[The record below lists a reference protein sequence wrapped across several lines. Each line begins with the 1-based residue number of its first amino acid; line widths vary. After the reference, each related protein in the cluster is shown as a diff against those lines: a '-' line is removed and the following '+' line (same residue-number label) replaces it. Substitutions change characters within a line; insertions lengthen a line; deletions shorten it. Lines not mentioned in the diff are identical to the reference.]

1 MTLTIHYL
9 SIKDAMDYLDNLVDM
24 MDNNIPY
31 IASFVLNAVA
41 CLRLDSAMRY
51 SIGQILQSFHTNEIV

>member
-1 MTLTIHYL
+1 
-9 SIKDAMDYLDNLVDM
+9 MDYLDNLVDM